1 VYSETNE
8 QVRRKDM
15 CPTPAIESKIQN
27 LLNEIEV
34 AQERGNLALVTELRN
49 ELDELCNMAEAGEF

>member
-1 VYSETNE
+1 
-8 QVRRKDM
+8 M